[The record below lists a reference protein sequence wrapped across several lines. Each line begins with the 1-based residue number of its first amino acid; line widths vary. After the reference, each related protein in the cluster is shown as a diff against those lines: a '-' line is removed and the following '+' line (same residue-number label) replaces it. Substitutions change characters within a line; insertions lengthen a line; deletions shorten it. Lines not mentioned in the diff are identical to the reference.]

1 MLGSSVRVATSLA
14 LGAALFF
21 VPEVTLS
28 RGLIELTRDLNE
40 TPAVSNRAGG
50 GAARPT
56 PVGDRIFFPG
66 RDNDTGVELWVSDG
80 TDAGTRRVLDIR
92 PGPASSFPEEIT
104 DVGGVAFFVADD
116 GTHGAEL
123 WRSDGTAEGTWLVRD
138 IRRGPEES
146 DTWCLA
152 ELNGV
157 LLFNADDGIVA
168 SELWRSDGTPE
179 GTYLVKDIDPGP
191 GHGGPDKLIRVGD
204 RIAFVASDDDHGREL
219 WVTDGTT
226 AGTQRVTDIYPGP
239 TNSVFFKKK
248 HDLIVRGNEVYF
260 SAHSRLYGRA
270 LWKSDLTPEGTRFVA
285 YVAPDGVT
293 STLPIASAGDDIY
306 MVVGEQLWA
315 TGPSGENSRLIHE
328 PIPEARSTVAVLGDR
343 LFFAATPQPEVREGH
358 QLWVTDGT
366 SAGTQMLVDVF
377 SSDACQPR
385 HFVRNLFTFG
395 DRVYFA
401 GRMRGADEELWVSD
415 GTVAGTHEVVDVV
428 QDGGCKPRDF
438 AALGDTLYFI
448 ADDGQTGFELWRSD
462 GSAMGTMQVSD
473 NFHSTEDFAVRGELV
488 PWGDGVVFAG
498 LNGVYWSDGS
508 PEGTAPLPGAEG
520 LVTLATAPVR
530 VIGDAAF
537 FWEQQADGVALW
549 RADGTAS
556 GTERLETFPSVLGVS
571 TAVLGEHL
579 YFTTVASNETARRP
593 GSLWRTDGR
602 SVERIRDFTGPG
614 EALMGGLFATS
625 RRVLFAAATPEYDL
639 ELWRTDG
646 TAEGTRLVRDV
657 NPNGASLNPLIRKP
671 VVAGDLVYFS
681 GNDGVSGFELWR
693 TDGTAEGTFQ
703 LVEFRPGPQAG
714 TLLVTHLRGT
724 PSGRLYFV
732 RAESV
737 GPDGQPAQSLDELW
751 VTDGTP
757 IGTRRLRTVEDS
769 LFNSDLTVLGE
780 DVYFVLSDPNGESVL
795 WRSDGSISGTTVVAK
810 HRYIDLVHATSR
822 ALYFTDDVYSITA
835 GAWNTGIWTSDGTA
849 AGTMPLAGPA
859 GDFLQLQ
866 IRSLVDAN
874 GRLFLLGD
882 DGVHGHEVMAVTCGN
897 GQIDADEECDLG
909 AANGTGSCS
918 LACERRRSRSES
930 FTPLGRRDGAPPPPT
945 VRRLSGGRGA
955 GRLPQR

>member
-1 MLGSSVRVATSLA
+1 MLGSSVRFAASLA
-14 LGAALFF
+14 LGAALLF
-21 VPEVTLS
+21 VPEVARS

-116 GTHGAEL
+116 GVHGAEL
-123 WRSDGTAEGTWLVRD
+123 WRSDGTADGTWLVRD

-179 GTYLVKDIDPGP
+179 GTYLVKDIDPGR

-226 AGTQRVTDIYPGP
+226 AGTQRVTDIFPGQ

-248 HDLIVRGNEVYF
+248 HDLVVRGNEVYF
-260 SAHSRLYGRA
+260 SAQSPQYARS

-285 YVAPDGVT
+285 HVAPPGVT
-293 STLPIASAGDDIY
+293 STLPIATAGDDIY
-306 MVVGEQLWA
+306 LVVGQQLWA
-315 TGPSGENSRLIHE
+315 TGPNGENSRLIHE
-328 PIPEARSTVAVLGDR
+328 PIPEARSTVAVLGNKM
-343 LFFAATPQPEVREGH
+343 FFAANPELRDAHE
-358 QLWVTDGT
+358 LWVTDGT
-366 SAGTQMLVDVF
+366 AAGTQMLVDV
-377 SSDACQPR
+377 SSTAACQPR

-401 GRMRGADEELWVSD
+401 GRMRGGDEELWVSD
-415 GTVAGTHEVVDVV
+415 GTVDGTHELVDVV
-428 QDGGCKPRDF
+428 QDGGCKPREF

-448 ADDGQTGFELWRSD
+448 ADDGQTGFELWRTD

-473 NFHSTEDFAVRGELV
+473 NFHSTDDFVVRGDLV
-488 PWGDGVVFAG
+488 PWGDAVVFAG
-498 LNGVYWSDGS
+498 LSGVYWSDGS
-508 PEGTAPLPGAEG
+508 SEGTAPLPGAEG
-520 LVTLATAPVR
+520 LATLPTAPVR
-530 VIGDAAF
+530 VVGDTVF
-537 FWEQQADGVALW
+537 FWEQRTDGVALW
-549 RADGTAS
+549 RADGTAD
-556 GTERLETFPSVLGVS
+556 GTAPLATFPGVLGVS

-579 YFTTVASNETARRP
+579 YFTTVGSTETVTWP
-593 GSLWRTDGR
+593 GSLWRTDGQ
-602 SVERIRDFTGPG
+602 SVESIRDFTGPG

-625 RRVLFAAATPEYDL
+625 RRVLFAAVTPEHDL

-646 TAEGTRLVRDV
+646 TAEGTRLVRDM
-657 NPNGASLNPLIRKP
+657 NPNGAGLNPLSRRP

-681 GNDGVSGFELWR
+681 GNDGVSGFELSR
-693 TDGTAEGTFQ
+693 TDGTEDGTFQ

-714 TLLVTHLRGT
+714 ALLVTHFGGT
-724 PSGRLYFV
+724 SSGRLYFV
-732 RAESV
+732 RSESV
-737 GPDGQPAQSLDELW
+737 GPDGEPAHSLDELW

-757 IGTRRLRTVEDS
+757 TGTRRLRAVEDS
-769 LFNSDLTVLGE
+769 RFDSEFAVLGE
-780 DVYFVLSDPNGESVL
+780 DVYFVLRDLTGENAL
-795 WRSDGSISGTTVVAK
+795 WRSDGSIAGTTLVTK
-810 HRYIDLVHATSR
+810 RRFIDAVHATSR
-822 ALYFTDDVYSITA
+822 ALYFTDDFFTVA
-835 GAWNTGIWTSDGTA
+835 GARNTGIWTSDGTA

-882 DGVHGHEVMAVTCGN
+882 DGVHGREVMAVTCGN
-897 GQIDADEECDLG
+897 GRIEADEECDTG

-918 LACERRRSRSES
+918 LACERKRSRSES

-945 VRRLSGGRGA
+945 TRRLSGGRGA